1 LNILFEALAVS
12 TCAQTRCTVAN
23 MSFCF
28 IFVTTVAAS
37 IAVDAVFKGNGMKN
51 VLKLI
56 YQPYKWLILLPLFFV
71 VTIVAAT
78 LAVLFSTLVSQ
89 RLGSLI
95 GGSYWSRVMGLI
107 TPMRV
112 KVFGRKN
119 IDKKQ
124 SYIIVSNHQSA
135 YDIFTLY
142 GWLGIDFR
150 YIMKKELRKMFA
162 IGYAS
167 EKVGHIFIDRS
178 SPKAAY
184 KSLEEAK
191 RKLVNGTSV
200 VIFPEGTRTGSN
212 QLSTFKRGAFK
223 MAFDLNLP
231 ILPVTLVDTHK
242 IMGKGF
248 FNVMPG
254 KAKLVIHQPI
264 DITQYVHNDEALVA
278 LVREKIQSGFAI
290 AK

>member
-1 LNILFEALAVS
+1 MNRF
-12 TCAQTRCTVAN
+12 
-23 MSFCF
+23 
-28 IFVTTVAAS
+28 
-37 IAVDAVFKGNGMKN
+37 
-51 VLKLI
+51 LKAI
-56 YQPYKWLILLPLFFV
+56 YQPYKWLIFLPLMFV
-71 VTIVAAT
+71 VTCLAAT
-78 LAVLFSTLVSQ
+78 LAALFATLVSQ

-95 GGSYWSRVMGLI
+95 GGSYWSRVVGVI

-112 KVFGRKN
+112 NVIGRRHIN
-119 IDKKQ
+119 KKQ
-124 SYIIVSNHQSA
+124 SYIIVSNHQST

-150 YIMKKELRKMFA
+150 WIMKKELRKVFA

-200 VIFPEGTRTGSN
+200 VIFPEGTRTGTN
-212 QLSTFKRGAFK
+212 HLSTFKRGAFK
-223 MAFDLNLP
+223 MAFDLDLP

-242 IMGKGF
+242 IMGQGF
-248 FNVMPG
+248 FNLMPG
-254 KAKLVIHQPI
+254 KAKLVIHEPI
-264 DITQYVHNDEALVA
+264 DIAQFHHREQELVA
-278 LVREKIQSGFAI
+278 LVRERMESGFAQH
-290 AK
+290 